1 MRLFQKIAAAALA
14 TFVLAASCPWAQA
27 EICRAE
33 ENVDREGIRPNVVT
47 NRYGIDLWGYI
58 DRSGKFV
65 IPPRFDEAYYFASGA
80 ASAKLKGKDVVIDRN
95 GKVINK
101 SLSAK
106 YCCDDAIIPFHK
118 DIYDESGK
126 RVIAQGAKGVE
137 VHRFNQGLAAFRLP
151 VELGVHFYEQFFHG
165 ETWGKANGTYGYINE
180 QGRIVVPPRY
190 TSAANFKDGI
200 AIVEEALTS
209 GYLNLSGKLIDGQMH
224 HSTLTPFNDGV
235 GVFEENGTYK
245 FIDKNGAILASGF
258 DGAGHF
264 TDGLAPVQ
272 RGPIWSLI
280 DKTGKTIRKLDFDRV
295 ESSSEGLAEVTK
307 DGKKGFMNATGDLVI
322 PLQFAAT
329 RPFSNGLAAVS
340 KSPSKAAKLKTAL
353 DAQNWSCS
361 FIDRSGR
368 IAFKNRFEGA
378 KIFKEG
384 LAPVLS
390 GAKWGYI
397 DHTGNFKIKPQFDD
411 ADVFSEGLAAVQVNS
426 KWGYI
431 NKDGKFEIDPKFA
444 TDPNSDFGTPNMPA
458 GRFES
463 GIALVEYPQRHSGFI
478 NKAGQS
484 VLNNL
489 KVDYE
494 GKSKVNSGLILVT
507 SGASTSFGNGY
518 FNTSGKLVAKCLSAY
533 PRPFSGG
540 YARFYIYPKTGG
552 LKIGFINTVGKVV
565 VQPTW
570 DNAGDFAENLVAV
583 SHGNHVGKGGY
594 EGKWGFIDVNGKYAC
609 GLKFD
614 AADYFSEGLAAV
626 KLGDRWGYI
635 NRNGVTVLG
644 PVYDGAEAFSNGR
657 GLVRYKLKY
666 GYVDNSGKLI
676 IPAKFEYASRFSE
689 GLAVV
694 SLPKAALPK
703 AALPLKGKP

>member
-1 MRLFQKIAAAALA
+1 MRILRKMAVAALA
-14 TFVLAASCPWAQA
+14 TFLLATTSPWARA
-27 EICRAE
+27 EIRRAE
-33 ENVDREGIRPNVVT
+33 QNVDSEGIRPNVPT
-47 NRYGIDLWGYI
+47 NSYGINLWGYI
-58 DRSGKFV
+58 DRTGKFV
-65 IPPRFDEAYYFASGA
+65 IPPRFDEAYDFVSGA
-80 ASAKLKGKDVVIDRN
+80 ASAKLKNKDVVIDRN
-95 GKVINK
+95 GKVIKK
-101 SLSAK
+101 SLSGN
-106 YCCDDAIIPFHK
+106 YCCDDVIIPFHK

-126 RVIAQGAKGVE
+126 KVIAPGAKGVE
-137 VHRFNQGLAAFRLP
+137 VHRFNQGLAAFHLP

-165 ETWGKANGTYGYINE
+165 ETWGKAEGTYGYINE

-209 GYLNLSGKLIDGQMH
+209 GYLNLSGKLIDGKMH
-224 HSTLTPFNDGV
+224 HATLEPFNDGV
-235 GVFEENGTYK
+235 GVFQEGGTYK

-280 DKTGKTIRKLDFDRV
+280 DKTGKTIRKLDFDRI

-307 DGKKGFMNATGDLVI
+307 GGRKGFMNATGDLVI
-322 PLQFAAT
+322 PLQFDDT
-329 RPFSNGLAAVS
+329 RPFKNGLAAVS
-340 KSPSKAAKLKTAL
+340 KGPSKAAKLKTAL

-397 DHTGNFKIKPQFDD
+397 DHTGNFRIKPQFDD
-411 ADVFSEGLAAVQVNS
+411 ADLFSEGLAAVQVNS

-431 NKDGKFEIDPKFA
+431 NKDGKFVIEPKFA
-444 TDPNSDFGTPNMPA
+444 TDPNSDFGTPKMPA
-458 GRFES
+458 GRFVS

-484 VLNNL
+484 VLSNL
-489 KVDYE
+489 TVDYE
-494 GKSKVNSGLILVT
+494 GKSTVNSGLILIT
-507 SGASTSFGNGY
+507 SGVSTPFRNGY
-518 FNTSGKLVAKCLSAY
+518 FNTAGKLVANCASAY

-552 LKIGFINTVGKVV
+552 FKIGFIDKTGKVV

-570 DNAGDFAENLVAV
+570 DSAKDFAENLVAV
-583 SHGNHVGKGGY
+583 SHGSQLGKGDY

-635 NRNGVTVLG
+635 NRNGVIVFG
-644 PVYDGAEAFSNGR
+644 PMYDGAEAFSNGR

-666 GYVDNSGKLI
+666 GYVDKSGKLI
-676 IPAKFEYASRFSE
+676 IPAKFEYASKFSE

-694 SLPKAALPK
+694 TLPKTALSPRVK
-703 AALPLKGKP
+703 

>member
-1 MRLFQKIAAAALA
+1 MRIFQKIAAATLA
-14 TFVLAASCPWAQA
+14 TFVFAASCPWAQA

-101 SLSAK
+101 SLSANH
-106 YCCDDAIIPFHK
+106 CCDDAIIPFHK

-137 VHRFNQGLAAFRLP
+137 VHRFNQGLAAFHLP

-190 TSAANFKDGI
+190 TSATNFNDGI

-209 GYLNLSGKLIDGQMH
+209 GYINVSGKLIDGQMH

-235 GVFEENGTYK
+235 GVFEENGIYK
-245 FIDKNGAILASGF
+245 FIDKNGLIIASGF
-258 DGAGHF
+258 NGAGHF

-272 RGPIWSLI
+272 RGLHWSLI
-280 DKTGKTIRKLDFDRV
+280 SKTGKTMRKLDFDRV

-340 KSPSKAAKLKTAL
+340 KSPNNQARLKTAIA
-353 DAQNWSCS
+353 AQKWSCT
-361 FIDRSGR
+361 FIDRTGR
-368 IAFKNRFEGA
+368 IAFENRFEGA

-411 ADVFSEGLAAVQVNS
+411 ADLFSEGLAAVQVNS

-431 NKDGKFEIDPKFA
+431 NRDGKFEIEPKFA
-444 TDPNSDFGTPNMPA
+444 NDSNSNFGIPKIPA

-489 KVDYE
+489 TVDYE
-494 GKSKVNSGLILVT
+494 GKSTVNGGLILVT
-507 SGASTSFGNGY
+507 SGVSSSFAKGY
-518 FNTSGKLVAKCLSAY
+518 FNTAGKLVAKCPSGY
-533 PRPFSGG
+533 PEPFAGG
-540 YARFYIYPKTGG
+540 YARFYIYPKTGE
-552 LKIGFINTVGKVV
+552 LKIGFINKVGKVV
-565 VQPTW
+565 IQPTW

-626 KLGDRWGYI
+626 KLGDRWGYTD
-635 NRNGVTVLG
+635 RHGVTISSFG
-644 PVYDGAEAFSNGR
+644 YDGAEAFSDGR

-666 GYVDNSGKLI
+666 GYVDKSGKLA
-676 IPAKFEYASRFSE
+676 IPTKFAYASKFSE

-694 SLPKAALPK
+694 SLPKTAGQPRKKL
-703 AALPLKGKP
+703 